1 MSKKS
6 LYARPSHITVCLEDL
21 NYRMQGIDTLPARS
35 LIQRNL
41 LKQPM
46 DDSENE
52 VLLQQMALQVFLRR
66 WNRTGNGDDGDSLM
80 RREVPLSSPPLIV
93 SQTMST
99 HSSSIRDVRSWER
112 DPNTFKNEGCK
123 RCLCKNSKCLMLYCA
138 CFVSG
143 EYCAEGERLQN
154 MQQSLSQN
162 SGVRSFDKVMQQSL
176 LRIVGDWPPFPQ
188 IFIRGKFVG
197 GSDAILDVCQWR
209 TEGKAEGHR
218 HQPGKGRIL
227 LYQIESGIRIYGRL
241 NV

>member
-1 MSKKS
+1 
-6 LYARPSHITVCLEDL
+6 
-21 NYRMQGIDTLPARS
+21 
-35 LIQRNL
+35 
-41 LKQPM
+41 M

-52 VLLQQMALQVFLRR
+52 ELLQQMALQVFLRR

-123 RCLCKNSKCLMLYCA
+123 SCLCKNSKCLMLYCA

-154 MQQSLSQN
+154 
-162 SGVRSFDKVMQQSL
+162 MQQSL